1 MTPGGIEARRGQV
14 KRSGIIVVAVSERRG
29 TNTKREGAE
38 RRRRRR
44 RNQRE
49 TEPAPRNPRLRK
61 VIDMRLKLRFVCT
74 HVACIL

>member
-1 MTPGGIEARRGQV
+1 MTPGGTEARRGQV
-14 KRSGIIVVAVSERRG
+14 ERSGIIAVAESERSG

-38 RRRRRR
+38 RRRR
-44 RNQRE
+44 NQKE

-61 VIDMRLKLRFVCT
+61 VIDVRLKLRFVCA

>member
-14 KRSGIIVVAVSERRG
+14 KRSGIIAVAVSELSG

-38 RRRRRR
+38 RRRRR
-44 RNQRE
+44 NQRE
-49 TEPAPRNPRLRK
+49 IEPAPRNPRLRK